1 MQYRDLRDF
10 ISGLE
15 QRSELKRIQVPVL
28 SLIHI

>member
-15 QRSELKRIQVPVL
+15 QRSELKRIQVPV
-28 SLIHI
+28 SQCWK